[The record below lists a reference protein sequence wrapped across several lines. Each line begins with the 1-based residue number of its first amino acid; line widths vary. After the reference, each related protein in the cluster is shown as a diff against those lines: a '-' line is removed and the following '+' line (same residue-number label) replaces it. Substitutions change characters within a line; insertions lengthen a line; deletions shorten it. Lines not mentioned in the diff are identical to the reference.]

1 MTRGFSLGTLRALAA
16 RFVRSWHRDEY
27 ARAVAAELE
36 VHIALQTAD
45 NIRRGLNPAEARRD
59 AMMRLGGM
67 QQTRE
72 HCLDAMT
79 FRWIAHQFRR

>member
-1 MTRGFSLGTLRALAA
+1 MIGGFSPGTVRALAI

-45 NIRRGLNPAEARRD
+45 NIRRGLNPVEARRD

-79 FRWIAHQFRR
+79 FRWLAR